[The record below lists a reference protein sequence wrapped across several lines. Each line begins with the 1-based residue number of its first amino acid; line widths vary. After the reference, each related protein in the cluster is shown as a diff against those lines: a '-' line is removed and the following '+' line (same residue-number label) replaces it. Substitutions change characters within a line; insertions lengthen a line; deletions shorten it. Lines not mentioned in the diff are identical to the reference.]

1 MPENY
6 NFILSDQQL
15 LGPRKHKTKKNSFI
29 EIVLKGRIV
38 MTWNLKKNIS
48 NEIELTL
55 NHDLGVLDKWSKKIV
70 RV

>member
-15 LGPRKHKTKKNSFI
+15 LVPRKHKTKKNSFI

-48 NEIELTL
+48 NETELTL